1 MTTAKHPQQTAEQ
14 LRAEMKAAARRMW
27 DEADIQ
33 VSPHLAN
40 AIRRTVLAD
49 DRRAS

>member
-1 MTTAKHPQQTAEQ
+1 MTTREPVQTREE
-14 LRAEMKAAARRMW
+14 LRAEMKAAARKMW

-40 AIRRTVLAD
+40 AIRKTVLAD
-49 DRRAS
+49 NRRAS

>member
-1 MTTAKHPQQTAEQ
+1 MTTREPVQTRDE
-14 LRAEMKAAARRMW
+14 LRAEMKAAARKMW

-40 AIRRTVLAD
+40 AIRRVVQSD